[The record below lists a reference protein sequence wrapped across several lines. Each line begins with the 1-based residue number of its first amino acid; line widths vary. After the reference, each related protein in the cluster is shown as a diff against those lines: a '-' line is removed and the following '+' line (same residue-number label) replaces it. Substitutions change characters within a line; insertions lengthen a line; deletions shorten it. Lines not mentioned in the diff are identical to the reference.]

1 MAGGTVGGL
10 GHPVGILGL
19 LNLGLD
25 QFGQIQVPDAS
36 HLQCGREEISRWV
49 NKG

>member
-10 GHPVGILGL
+10 GHPVRILGL
-19 LNLGLD
+19 FSLGLD
-25 QFGQIQVPDAS
+25 QFGQIQVPNTS
-36 HLQCGREEISRWV
+36 HLQYGQEEISHWV

>member
-19 LNLGLD
+19 FNLGLD
-25 QFGQIQVPDAS
+25 QFGQIQVPNAS
-36 HLQCGREEISRWV
+36 HLQYGQEEISHSV